1 MCNFQAQYIRDRNA
15 LPITRDY
22 MAEAEAKY
30 RAA

>member
-1 MCNFQAQYIRDRNA
+1 VQYIRDRSA

-30 RAA
+30 RQAAPA